1 MWMVSHTPV
10 SDSAERSQH
19 SVVKHPGT
27 SSPNTGLWGGR
38 AENVNKENSDLSF
51 IFPKVPQFLFKWITW
66 YIHISIILPWCGMFF
81 NIFRSSLKFEQIT
94 HYFKMYMYLQRLQDR
109 AQDLGDGYQVNHDH
123 IHKLRRWVMLSWFE
137 NHGSIRLMFVNLQC
151 VKVHWLFTC

>member
-51 IFPKVPQFLFKWITW
+51 IFPKVPQFLFKWIT
-66 YIHISIILPWCGMFF
+66 
-81 NIFRSSLKFEQIT
+81 
-94 HYFKMYMYLQRLQDR
+94 
-109 AQDLGDGYQVNHDH
+109 
-123 IHKLRRWVMLSWFE
+123 
-137 NHGSIRLMFVNLQC
+137 
-151 VKVHWLFTC
+151 